1 MMSSQSYF
9 LVCIFIPCPTFFFYT
24 NHDGIVGEDEEV
36 SIKEVADAIVK
47 AFDFKGEY
55 TVSLFDPLC
64 PVPLLT
70 RHLLSTLIASLPP

>member
-9 LVCIFIPCPTFFFYT
+9 LVCIFIPYPTYFSYT
-24 NHDGIVGEDEEV
+24 NHDGKVGEDEEV

-55 TVSLFDPLC
+55 TVRFCSQPLSLLYRF
-64 PVPLLT
+64 
-70 RHLLSTLIASLPP
+70 